1 MDTGSK
7 AIVIA
12 GGFLI
17 GMLVISIAMYT
28 LTSFR
33 GVYEQSMNQFD
44 AQQIAAFN
52 SFFTQY
58 KSPIKGYEAYN
69 IIGKINEVNADEN
82 LDYFI
87 YFNNSITKD
96 GTFYFTENFKK
107 DYTYKYYTD
116 SDGAIFKVEIMP
128 YVPGES

>member
-17 GMLVISIAMYT
+17 GMLVISISMYV

-33 GVYEQSMNQFD
+33 SFYEQSMDQFEV
-44 AQQIAAFN
+44 QQIAAFN

-58 KSPIKGYEAYN
+58 GSTIKGYDAYN
-69 IIGKINEVNADEN
+69 IIGKINEVNADKETS
-82 LDYFI
+82 YFI
-87 YFNNSITKD
+87 YFNNNISKED
-96 GTFYFTENFKK
+96 TFYFTENLKK
-107 DYTYKYYTD
+107 DYYYKYYFD
-116 SDGAIFKVEIMP
+116 VDGVVSRVEITDTSDA
-128 YVPGES
+128 E